1 MSTENEEW
9 RENSFNEEN
18 TGAGRDGN
26 KSYNRE
32 GGERPYRPSYNR
44 EGGDRPYRPRFNAN
58 NEGGERPQR
67 SYGDR
72 SYGDR
77 PQRPSYNREGGDRP
91 YRPRFNNNN
100 EGGERPQRPYN
111 REGGSYDRPQR
122 PSYNR
127 EGGSY
132 DRPQRPRFN
141 SGEGGERPSYGD
153 RPQRPSYNRE
163 GGDRPYRPRF
173 NNGEG
178 GDRPQRPSYNRE
190 GGDRP
195 YRPRFNPNGEGSDR
209 PQRPYNRE
217 GGEQRSYGD
226 RPYRPRFNSGEG
238 GDRPQR
244 PYNRDG
250 GDRPYRPRFN
260 SGEGGGYRNNNAG
273 GYRPRFNNDRSQGGY
288 RPRPRTSDYDPNAKY
303 SIKKQIEYKEQFVDP
318 NEPIRLNKFLANAG
332 VCSRREADEF
342 ITAGVVS
349 VNGEVVTELG
359 TKIKRSD
366 VVKFHDEPVSIER
379 KVYVLLNKPKDTV
392 TTSDDPQERRTVMD
406 LVKGACNERIYP
418 VGRLD
423 RNTTGV
429 LLLTNDG
436 DLASKLTHPKFLKKK
451 IYHVHLDK
459 NLTKADMDQIAA
471 GVQLEDGEIHADAIS
486 YTDDFKKDQ
495 VGIEIHSGKNR
506 IVRRI
511 FESLGYK
518 VVKLDRVF
526 FAGLTKKGLRRGDWR
541 YLSEAEVNYLRM
553 GSFE

>member
-18 TGAGRDGN
+18 LGAGRDGN
-26 KSYNRE
+26 R
-32 GGERPYRPSYNR
+32 SYNR
-44 EGGDRPYRPRFNAN
+44 EGGDRPYRPRFNV
-58 NEGGERPQR
+58 
-67 SYGDR
+67 
-72 SYGDR
+72 
-77 PQRPSYNREGGDRP
+77 
-91 YRPRFNNNN
+91 NN
-100 EGGERPQRPYN
+100 EGGERPQRPYS

-127 EGGSY
+127 EGG
-132 DRPQRPRFN
+132 DRPYRPRFN

-178 GDRPQRPSYNRE
+178 GSYDRPQRPSYNRE

-195 YRPRFNPNGEGSDR
+195 YRPRFN
-209 PQRPYNRE
+209 
-217 GGEQRSYGD
+217 
-226 RPYRPRFNSGEG
+226 
-238 GDRPQR
+238 
-244 PYNRDG
+244 
-250 GDRPYRPRFN
+250 
-260 SGEGGGYRNNNAG
+260 SGEGGGYRSNNGGG
-273 GYRPRFNNDRSQGGY
+273 GYRPRYNNDRQGGY
-288 RPRPRTSDYDPNAKY
+288 RPRPRTGDYDPNAKY
-303 SIKKQIEYKEQFVDP
+303 SLKKQIEYKEQFIDP

-459 NLTKADMDQIAA
+459 NLTKADMEQIAA
-471 GVQLEDGEIHADAIS
+471 GIQLEDGEIHADAIS

>member
-26 KSYNRE
+26 RSYNRE

-91 YRPRFNNNN
+91 YRPRFNSNN

-127 EGGSY
+127 EGG
-132 DRPQRPRFN
+132 
-141 SGEGGERPSYGD
+141 
-153 RPQRPSYNRE
+153 
-163 GGDRPYRPRF
+163 DRPYRPRF

-178 GDRPQRPSYNRE
+178 G
-190 GGDRP
+190 G
-195 YRPRFNPNGEGSDR
+195 YRSNN
-209 PQRPYNRE
+209 
-217 GGEQRSYGD
+217 
-226 RPYRPRFNSGEG
+226 
-238 GDRPQR
+238 
-244 PYNRDG
+244 
-250 GDRPYRPRFN
+250 
-260 SGEGGGYRNNNAG
+260 GGGG
-273 GYRPRFNNDRSQGGY
+273 GYRPRYNNDRSLGGY
-288 RPRPRTSDYDPNAKY
+288 RPRPRTGDYDPNAKY
-303 SIKKQIEYKEQFVDP
+303 SVKKQIEYKEQFVDP

-459 NLTKADMDQIAA
+459 NLTKADMEQIAA
-471 GVQLEDGEIHADAIS
+471 GIQLEDGEIHADAIS

>member
-26 KSYNRE
+26 RSYNRE

-77 PQRPSYNREGGDRP
+77 PQRPSYNREGGSYGDRP
-91 YRPRFNNNN
+91 QRPRFNS
-100 EGGERPQRPYN
+100 EGG
-111 REGGSYDRPQR
+111 GDRPQR

-127 EGGSY
+127 DGG
-132 DRPQRPRFN
+132 DRPYRPRFN
-141 SGEGGERPSYGD
+141 SGEGGD

-178 GDRPQRPSYNRE
+178 G
-190 GGDRP
+190 
-195 YRPRFNPNGEGSDR
+195 
-209 PQRPYNRE
+209 
-217 GGEQRSYGD
+217 
-226 RPYRPRFNSGEG
+226 
-238 GDRPQR
+238 
-244 PYNRDG
+244 
-250 GDRPYRPRFN
+250 
-260 SGEGGGYRNNNAG
+260 GGYRSNNGGGG
-273 GYRPRFNNDRSQGGY
+273 GYRPRYNNDRQGGY
-288 RPRPRTSDYDPNAKY
+288 RPRPRTGDYDPNAKY

-349 VNGEVVTELG
+349 VNDEVVTELG

-379 KVYVLLNKPKDTV
+379 KAYVLLNKPKDTV

-451 IYHVHLDK
+451 IYHVQLDK
-459 NLTKADMDQIAA
+459 NLAKADMEQIAA
-471 GVQLEDGEIHADAIS
+471 GIQLEDGEIHADAIS
-486 YTDDFKKDQ
+486 YTDDFRKDQ

-506 IVRRI
+506 VVRRI

-518 VVKLDRVF
+518 VIKLDRVF

>member
-18 TGAGRDGN
+18 AGAGRDGN
-26 KSYNRE
+26 RSYNRE

-127 EGGSY
+127 EGG
-132 DRPQRPRFN
+132 
-141 SGEGGERPSYGD
+141 
-153 RPQRPSYNRE
+153 
-163 GGDRPYRPRF
+163 
-173 NNGEG
+173 
-178 GDRPQRPSYNRE
+178 
-190 GGDRP
+190 
-195 YRPRFNPNGEGSDR
+195 
-209 PQRPYNRE
+209 
-217 GGEQRSYGD
+217 
-226 RPYRPRFNSGEG
+226 
-238 GDRPQR
+238 
-244 PYNRDG
+244 
-250 GDRPYRPRFN
+250 DRPYRPRFN
-260 SGEGGGYRNNNAG
+260 SGEGGGYRSNNGGG
-273 GYRPRFNNDRSQGGY
+273 GYRPRYNNDRQGGY
-288 RPRPRTSDYDPNAKY
+288 RPRPRTGDYDPNAKY
-303 SIKKQIEYKEQFVDP
+303 SVKKQIEYKEQFVDP

-471 GVQLEDGEIHADAIS
+471 GIQLEDGEIHADAIS

-541 YLSEAEVNYLRM
+541 YLTEAEVNYLRM